1 MKRRLFWKILAAFW
15 LTFLA
20 ITLAVSVLLD
30 LNRNRTEGPGAQM
43 ARDMGDMALVAG
55 AQALAADGPQ
65 GLDRLRSQLPARQRQ
80 GLALATQAVPPT
92 DLGTVQH
99 RQVTGPD
106 GRSYTL
112 IWRQANTGGPPPG
125 GILRI
130 PPELL
135 VLGTL
140 GGLAFSA
147 ALAWYLIAPI
157 ARLRAGFDRLA
168 RGDLE
173 VRLTPAIGRRRDEI
187 ADLGRDFDIMAQR
200 LEQLVSARDRLLHD
214 VSHEL
219 RSPLA
224 RLQLAIGLARQDPS
238 RTELTLHR
246 IEREARRL
254 EQLVDELLALA
265 RAEHGQQA
273 GEEYFDLAA
282 IVQGVSEDASFEAEA
297 NGVRIQLA
305 TDMPGEDERPLMT
318 GNAELI
324 HRAIDNIMRNALRF
338 SSPGHAVEVSVR
350 LDQPAARWQVEIADS
365 GPGVAQADI
374 AMIFDPF
381 VRGESAGSGSGSGLG
396 LGLSIASRAVMAH
409 GGSVT
414 ARNRASGGDGGGLA
428 VTVLLPVN
436 GLPR

>member
-30 LNRNRTEGPGAQM
+30 LNRNRAEGPGAQM
-43 ARDMGDMALVAG
+43 ARDMGEVALAAG
-55 AQALAADGPQ
+55 AQALASGGPR
-65 GLDRLRSQLPARQRQ
+65 GLEELRSQLPQRQRQ
-80 GLALATQAVPPT
+80 GLALSADPAPSTLPY
-92 DLGTVQH
+92 

-106 GRSYTL
+106 GQSYTL
-112 IWRQANTGGPPPG
+112 VWKQTDAGGPPG
-125 GILRI
+125 GGMLRV

-135 VLGTL
+135 VLGIL

-157 ARLRAGFDRLA
+157 ARLRAGFDQLA

-224 RLQLAIGLARQDPS
+224 RLQLAIGLARQDPR

-297 NGVRIQLA
+297 NGVRIQMF

-350 LDQPAARWQVEIADS
+350 LDQPSACWQVQIADS
-365 GPGVAQADI
+365 GPGVPAADI

-381 VRGESAGSGSGSGLG
+381 VRGESGGSGLG

-414 ARNRASGGDGGGLA
+414 AQNRASGGLA
-428 VTVLLPVN
+428 VTVVLPVN